1 MQKLVPRGPNAIFPY
16 IIREITG
23 TNNPTTAPAA
33 DAGDMLEIL
42 VEKRKR
48 LHICEKCKS

>member
-23 TNNPTTAPAA
+23 TCA
-33 DAGDMLEIL
+33 DEVALNGRVLPN
-42 VEKRKR
+42 
-48 LHICEKCKS
+48 